1 MGIESLKI
9 GFIGAGNMG
18 GALAKAAAKTK
29 CRAGIMLADKDTA
42 KAAALAEAIGVNT
55 ATSAEIAANCDFIF
69 LGVKPQV
76 MGEILSEIKPSLEGR
91 SGYTLVSMMAGV
103 TTEKICDH
111 LGFDAPVIRIMPN
124 TAVEV
129 GEGMVLYTV
138 NEFADEKAEKSFLA
152 FMKKAGEF
160 EKLPEYL
167 IDAGTAVSGCG
178 PAYVYMFIEALA
190 DGGVLCGLPRD
201 KALTY
206 AAQTLSGA
214 AEYLM
219 ASGEHPGKLKD
230 NVCSPG
236 GTTIEGV
243 RTLEEHGFRAA
254 ASNAVIAAYEKTL
267 TLAKK

>member
-1 MGIESLKI
+1 MGIESLKV

-29 CRAGIMLADKDTA
+29 CRAGIMLADKDAA
-42 KAAALAEAIGVNT
+42 KAAALAESIGAGVST
-55 ATSAEIAANCDFIF
+55 GAEIAAECDFIF
-69 LGVKPQV
+69 LGVKPQ
-76 MGEILSEIKPSLEGR
+76 MMADLLSEIKPQLENR
-91 SGYTLVSMMAGV
+91 TGYTLVSMMAGV

-190 DGGVLCGLPRD
+190 DGGVKCGLPRATAQ
-201 KALTY
+201 KLAE
-206 AAQTLSGA
+206 QTLIGA
-214 AEYLM
+214 AKLAKET
-219 ASGEHPGKLKD
+219 GRHPEELKD
-230 NVCSPG
+230 AVCSPAG
-236 GTTIEGV
+236 STIAGCFA
-243 RTLEEHGFRAA
+243 LEKGGFRASVIGAVDA
-254 ASNAVIAAYEKTL
+254 ACERTKEL
-267 TLAKK
+267 GK

>member
-42 KAAALAEAIGVNT
+42 KAAALAEAISVNT
-55 ATSAEIAANCDFIF
+55 ATSTEIASECDFIF

-76 MGEILSEIKPSLEGR
+76 MGEMLTEIKPALEGR

-138 NEFADEKAEKSFLA
+138 NEFADEKAEKNFLA

-160 EKLPEYL
+160 EKLPEHL

-190 DGGVLCGLPRD
+190 DGGVKCGLPRAVAQ
-201 KALTY
+201 KLAE
-206 AAQTLSGA
+206 QTLIGA
-214 AEYLM
+214 SKLAKET
-219 ASGEHPGKLKD
+219 GRHPEELKD
-230 NVCSPG
+230 AVCSPAG
-236 GTTIEGV
+236 STIAGCFA
-243 RTLEEHGFRAA
+243 LEKGGFRAA
-254 ASNAVIAAYEKTL
+254 AIGAVDAAYERTKEL
-267 TLAKK
+267 GK

>member
-1 MGIESLKI
+1 MGIESLKV

-29 CRAGIMLADKDTA
+29 CRQGLMLADKDVA
-42 KAAALAEAIGVNT
+42 KAESLAEAIGART
-55 ATSAEIAANCDFIF
+55 ATGAEIAAECDFIF
-69 LGVKPQV
+69 LGVKPQMMAGV
-76 MGEILSEIKPSLEGR
+76 LAEIKPALENR

-103 TTEKICDH
+103 KTEKICAE

-138 NEFADEKAEKSFLA
+138 NAYADEKAEKNFLA

-160 EKLPEYL
+160 EKLPEHL

-190 DGGVLCGLPRD
+190 DGGVKCGLPRATAQ
-201 KALTY
+201 KLAE
-206 AAQTLSGA
+206 QTLIGA
-214 AEYLM
+214 AKLAKET
-219 ASGEHPGKLKD
+219 GRHPEELKD
-230 NVCSPG
+230 AVCSPAG
-236 GTTIEGV
+236 STIAGCYA
-243 RTLEEHGFRAA
+243 LERGGFRASA
-254 ASNAVIAAYEKTL
+254 ISAVDAAYERTKEL
-267 TLAKK
+267 GK